1 MKVKIGFKA
10 IIGIF
15 FIFLI
20 STGIAACSSS
30 GESIPVYQPIADPP
44 EEVTIEQLL
53 NSYSENDLVKYEN
66 KKLLFSGVIV
76 EDINTV
82 FIDSANA
89 STIYPV
95 NNIVEFRPRY
105 RTDTA
110 LVREGYIID
119 VVGELRGVFGVMN
132 PYIIIDDCWIKIIE
146 GDLNVGQYEDP
157 DY

>member
-1 MKVKIGFKA
+1 MKVKIGLRVT
-10 IIGIF
+10 IGLF
-15 FIFLI
+15 FILLI
-20 STGIAACSSS
+20 STAITACSSS
-30 GESIPVYQPIADPP
+30 GESIPVYQPIANPP
-44 EEVTIEQLL
+44 EELTIEQLI
-53 NSYSENDLVKYEN
+53 NSYFENDLMKYEN
-66 KKLLFSGVIV
+66 KQLLFSGVVV
-76 EDINTV
+76 ENINTV

-95 NNIVEFRPRY
+95 NNIVEFRPRF

-110 LVREGYIID
+110 LVREGYVID

-146 GDLNVGQYEDP
+146 GDLSVGDYEDP